1 MTWKTRMGGFLT
13 KSDHLFLINKMKTN
27 RNDNP
32 TIVHEVQSDF
42 VCLKENFGIN
52 SKMFRGDARNGFEI
66 SKGDARNGFEISK
79 GDASY
84 MNKSDAPSATSVSRV
99 IYKCEFDKWSPNE
112 SMR

>member
-52 SKMFRGDARNGFEI
+52 SKMFR
-66 SKGDARNGFEISK
+66 S
-79 GDASY
+79 DASIERVGINGD
-84 MNKSDAPSATSVSRV
+84 NKFE
-99 IYKCEFDKWSPNE
+99 CEYDKWSPNE

>member
-1 MTWKTRMGGFLT
+1 
-13 KSDHLFLINKMKTN
+13 MKTN
-27 RNDNP
+27 RNNNP

-52 SKMFRGDARNGFEI
+52 SKMFRGDARNGFGI
-66 SKGDARNGFEISK
+66 SEGDASIKHFEISK
-79 GDASY
+79 G
-84 MNKSDAPSATSVSRV
+84 DAPSATSVSRV

>member
-13 KSDHLFLINKMKTN
+13 KSDHMFLINKMKTN

-52 SKMFRGDARNGFEI
+52 SKMFRGDA
-66 SKGDARNGFEISK
+66 
-79 GDASY
+79 
-84 MNKSDAPSATSVSRV
+84 PSATVVSRV

>member
-1 MTWKTRMGGFLT
+1 M
-13 KSDHLFLINKMKTN
+13 FLINKMKTN
-27 RNDNP
+27 RNNNP

-66 SKGDARNGFEISK
+66 SKGDASIKHFEISK
-79 GDASY
+79 GDAT
-84 MNKSDAPSATSVSRV
+84 K
-99 IYKCEFDKWSPNE
+99 YKCEYDKWSPNE

>member
-13 KSDHLFLINKMKTN
+13 KSDHMFLINKMKTN
-27 RNDNP
+27 RNHNP

-52 SKMFRGDARNGFEI
+52 SKMFRSDALNGFEI
-66 SKGDARNGFEISK
+66 SKDALNGIKISE
-79 GDASY
+79 
-84 MNKSDAPSATSVSRV
+84 APKVK
-99 IYKCEFDKWSPNE
+99 YECEYDKWSPNE

>member
-1 MTWKTRMGGFLT
+1 
-13 KSDHLFLINKMKTN
+13 MKTN

-52 SKMFRGDARNGFEI
+52 SKMFRGDASIKHFEI
-66 SKGDARNGFEISK
+66 SKDARNGFEISE
-79 GDASY
+79 DAT
-84 MNKSDAPSATSVSRV
+84 K
-99 IYKCEFDKWSPNE
+99 YKCEFDKWSPNE

>member
-1 MTWKTRMGGFLT
+1 MGGFLT
-13 KSDHLFLINKMKTN
+13 KSDHMFLINKMKTN

-42 VCLKENFGIN
+42 VCLKENFGIH

-66 SKGDARNGFEISK
+66 SEDATK
-79 GDASY
+79 
-84 MNKSDAPSATSVSRV
+84 
-99 IYKCEFDKWSPNE
+99 YKCEFDKWSPNE

>member
-13 KSDHLFLINKMKTN
+13 KSDHMFLINKMKTN
-27 RNDNP
+27 RNHNP

-52 SKMFRGDARNGFEI
+52 SKMFRGDAPNGVEI
-66 SKGDARNGFEISK
+66 NGGDALNGIKISE
-79 GDASY
+79 
-84 MNKSDAPSATSVSRV
+84 APKVK
-99 IYKCEFDKWSPNE
+99 YKCEYDKWSPNE

>member
-13 KSDHLFLINKMKTN
+13 KSDHMFLINKMKTN
-27 RNDNP
+27 RNHNP

-52 SKMFRGDARNGFEI
+52 SKMFRGDALNGFEI
-66 SKGDARNGFEISK
+66 SKDALNGIKISE
-79 GDASY
+79 
-84 MNKSDAPSATSVSRV
+84 APKVK
-99 IYKCEFDKWSPNE
+99 YECEYDKWSPNE

>member
-1 MTWKTRMGGFLT
+1 MGGFLT

-52 SKMFRGDARNGFEI
+52 SKMFRGDASIKHFEI
-66 SKGDARNGFEISK
+66 SKGDALDACSKKFE
-79 GDASY
+79 
-84 MNKSDAPSATSVSRV
+84 
-99 IYKCEFDKWSPNE
+99 CEYDKWSPNE